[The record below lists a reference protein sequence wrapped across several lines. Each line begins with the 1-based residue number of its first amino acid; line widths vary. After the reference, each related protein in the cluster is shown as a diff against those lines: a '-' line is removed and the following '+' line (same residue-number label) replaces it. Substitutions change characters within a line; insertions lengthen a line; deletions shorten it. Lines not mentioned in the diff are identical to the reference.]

1 MTDDLLRFV
10 EVAPRDGLQNA
21 QATLSSDLKIELCR
35 RLMGAGVRHLEVG
48 SFVSPHRV
56 PQMADSAAVVAGLGD
71 AQGVELMALA
81 PNRKGVERALEFRIN
96 TVAVFVAAS
105 EGFAMANTNC
115 SIAECL
121 ARAGEVIDAAR
132 TAGRRSRGYVS
143 CIAHC
148 PFDGEVAT
156 DSVVRVAEALIG
168 LGCDEIALG
177 DTLGTTRPSDM
188 RRLLAALAP
197 SLPVARI
204 AVHCH
209 DTYGMACASTLAAVD
224 YGVRSVDGAVAG
236 LGGCPFAPGAKGNA
250 ASEDLVFMLEGLGM
264 RTGIDLDALA
274 LTGEWISRHLA
285 VPNAS
290 RTGSAM
296 GARRDVASWRSRS
309 R

>member
-1 MTDDLLRFV
+1 VTDDQIRFV

-21 QATLSSDLKIELCR
+21 QAQLSIDLKIEFCR
-35 RLMGAGVRHLEVG
+35 RLLSAGVRHLEVG

-56 PQMADSAAVVAGLGD
+56 PQMADSAAVVAGLAD
-71 AQGVELMALA
+71 TQGVELVALA
-81 PNRKGVERALEFRIN
+81 PNSKGVERALESRID

-105 EGFAMANTNC
+105 EGFALANTNC

-121 ARAGEVIDAAR
+121 ARAGEVVGAAR
-132 TAGRRSRGYVS
+132 AAGRRSRGYVS
-143 CIAHC
+143 CITHC
-148 PFDGEVAT
+148 PIDGEVAT
-156 DSVVRVAEALIG
+156 NSVVHVAEALLGI
-168 LGCDEIALG
+168 GCDEIALG

-188 RRLLAALAP
+188 RRLLAALDP
-197 SLPVARI
+197 SIPVAHI

-274 LTGEWISRHLA
+274 LTGEWISRQLA
-285 VPNAS
+285 IPNDS

-296 GARRDVASWRSRS
+296 IARRAVEP
-309 R
+309 